1 MSVCVEIS
9 YGELIDKITIL
20 EIKERHVVD
29 PVGRGNVVREL
40 TLLKERRRASL
51 PQDPRL
57 DDLHAQLRDVN
68 GRLWD
73 IEDCLREKEREQ
85 AFDPEFIDLARSV
98 YRTNDLRARIKR
110 EINELFASGLVEEK
124 LYKEY

>member
-20 EIKERHVVD
+20 EIKERQVLD
-29 PVGRGNVVREL
+29 PERRRNVMREL
-40 TLLKERRRASL
+40 TLLKERRRTSL
-51 PQDPRL
+51 PGDLRL
-57 DDLHAQLRDVN
+57 DELQAQLQDVN
-68 GRLWD
+68 QRLWD
-73 IEDCLREKEREQ
+73 IEDRLREKERDKT
-85 AFDPEFIDLARSV
+85 FDPEFIDLARSV

-110 EINELFASGLVEEK
+110 DINELFASGVVEEK

>member
-9 YGELIDKITIL
+9 FGELIDKITIL

-29 PVGRGNVVREL
+29 PVRRGNVLREL

-57 DDLHAQLRDVN
+57 DDLQAQLRDVN

-73 IEDCLREKEREQ
+73 IEDRLREKEREE

-98 YRTNDLRARIKR
+98 YRANDLRARIKR
-110 EINELFASGLVEEK
+110 DINELFASSLVEEK